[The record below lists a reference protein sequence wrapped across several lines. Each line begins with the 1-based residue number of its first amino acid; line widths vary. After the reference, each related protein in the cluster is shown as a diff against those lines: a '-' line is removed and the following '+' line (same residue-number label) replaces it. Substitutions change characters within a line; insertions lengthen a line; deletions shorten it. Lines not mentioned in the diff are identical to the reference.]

1 MSPPQSRALRK
12 AFVALMQRFHARLS
26 HNIVA
31 AQEAS
36 TFRDDFNPDD
46 AAYLLIS
53 LVQGLAVR
61 WSVSARRFNLIK
73 EGERLLDLQLRGFRP
88 S

>member
-1 MSPPQSRALRK
+1 
-12 AFVALMQRFHARLS
+12 MQRFHERLS
-26 HNIVA
+26 TNIVA
-31 AQEAS
+31 AQ
-36 TFRDDFNPDD
+36 TTGVFRDDFDPDD

-73 EGERLLDLQLRGFRP
+73 EGERLLDLQLRGLHAA
-88 S
+88 